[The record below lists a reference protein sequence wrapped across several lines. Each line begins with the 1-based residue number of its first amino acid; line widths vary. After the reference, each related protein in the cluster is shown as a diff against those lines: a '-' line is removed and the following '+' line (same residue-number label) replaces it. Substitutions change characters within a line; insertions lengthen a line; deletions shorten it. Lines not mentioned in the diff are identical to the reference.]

1 MFNGV
6 FSSVFNVD
14 ASVQAFAS
22 NLHTSDISS
31 NDDFIQYP
39 DQADNQTYQNTI
51 LNNKSISIPFANQET
66 ETKQGID
73 STFIDVNSLGKSGTL
88 AGGEQA
94 QLVATSQGLLSE
106 EFPQPEMDRPWFC
119 SVYALAGYH
128 MCDPITNVPKWCQY
142 DITDIWCP
150 DDPGF
155 EYDGATGQGGS
166 SGGAGSSRTWEVEK
180 CFNDQYEPIPCRPFQ
195 DRYES
200 LRFIAETGEVFPAPE
215 KNPIITD
222 VGYLER
228 RDVLMDDYIQC
239 VDINN
244 YPISCGAISY
254 ITGDFHNK
262 RVDTKYS
269 AHSNWEMFADGCY
282 AVNVFD
288 KSYVKVPCML
298 NTNMT
303 NIEEEEKN
311 FFIDD
316 SFIFRNFKSGLPISP
331 EGFEGGFPIVP
342 STPEPEPGSDPFN
355 PDYPETTDE
364 CASIICQCISFVVKA
379 LEKVDQSILQVVA
392 AVKDLSLD
400 IPAPSPFDISPVTDR
415 LDNILSAIDDISI
428 EMVKEAETN
437 IWDFLGETISTL
449 NDLIQYLIDQI
460 IYLIV
465 PEDTDFLRENFS
477 MLREAMSMKL
487 EPVNMLKTQITASL
501 MTEQQNFEDIHM
513 NLPIYGRVKFLD
525 VEFLNYAVPK
535 IRALISG
542 IMIIVTSVWAYRK
555 ITSDMVR

>member
-14 ASVQAFAS
+14 ASLQAFAS
-22 NLHTSDISS
+22 DLHTSDISS

-39 DQADNQTYQNTI
+39 DQADNQTYQNTT

-73 STFIDVNSLGKSGTL
+73 STFIDVNSIQQSGTL

-128 MCDPITNVPKWCQY
+128 FCDPITNVPKWCQY

-166 SGGAGSSRTWEVEK
+166 SGGAGAGRTWDSNK
-180 CFNDQYEPIPCRPFQ
+180 CMDSDYKSIPCGNLSV
-195 DRYES
+195 DKLCSAYYYES
-200 LRFIAETGEVFPAPE
+200 GFKIGETNTSKLQFIPCNDYYSCVNDFGEVVNCNWGTNFSYPTLILPNG
-215 KNPIITD
+215 KCYD
-222 VGYLER
+222 
-228 RDVLMDDYIQC
+228 
-239 VDINN
+239 N
-244 YPISCGAISY
+244 YRNSPGWL
-254 ITGDFHNK
+254 G
-262 RVDTKYS
+262 
-269 AHSNWEMFADGCY
+269 
-282 AVNVFD
+282 NV
-288 KSYVKVPCML
+288 VPCVAK
-298 NTNMT
+298 
-303 NIEEEEKN
+303 IKYVVPP
-311 FFIDD
+311 IDD
-316 SFIFRNFKSGLPISP
+316 SRITLDPTLKLIVYETGMPVNNEKIEDGYPLPLP
-331 EGFEGGFPIVP
+331 PPVP
-342 STPEPEPGSDPFN
+342 DSDPFN
-355 PDYPETTDE
+355 PEYPETTDE
-364 CASIICQCISFVVKA
+364 CASIVCQCISFVVKA
-379 LEKVDQSILQVVA
+379 LEKVDNSILQVVA
-392 AVKDLSLD
+392 AVQDLSFD

-415 LDNILSAIDDISI
+415 LDDILSAIDDISI